1 MLQCRRQKA
10 FHVIKTSDMNEYL
23 YEHRMIAI
31 SYHFVSMS
39 YLKYREPPFM
49 VHRIRLPVFPRS
61 IFSVEAIRRRDPM
74 SYLVKLWS

>member
-1 MLQCRRQKA
+1 
-10 FHVIKTSDMNEYL
+10 
-23 YEHRMIAI
+23 MIAI